1 MNRGYRVAKHRKR
14 LTRIK
19 KKKKI
24 AVRSVTM
31 LLTSGPLQHS
41 RKTIELQDA
50 KRRAGALEAQIETMR
65 RHLSE
70 ERESLRERRKA
81 FEVRQDRLRRVRA
94 QAVKDR
100 RHWMALYDLTMPS
113 TSNATLDSSI
123 DANPAEA
130 TTDPFASLFTKV
142 PDPYLAEAARLDR
155 SLDKGQRMLAVELL
169 FIFDL
174 KLVRIRASSAS
185 FQAPGDGLVAHV
197 GSLLWPTANEWHKF
211 PADYVNAC
219 LGYALHLLDTLV
231 RYYDVPLPFVFTIAG
246 AETVI
251 FPNWTRRR
259 KEIVPLYMTD
269 HNLDRFAIGLSM
281 FNYNVLYLCSLQG
294 LDIPLSM
301 VSQSAMN
308 LRAACLKSLPREA
321 SELRPYPPSTQFA
334 HGFYE
339 VVRHTLELYTRDPSI
354 PSKATAY
361 LRELR
366 FCEDD
371 MDQFEREDEE
381 KWDIIDNEGRTV
393 SFNELSE

>member
-1 MNRGYRVAKHRKR
+1 MECVGCHAEFTAFYCQDCLDEKVAKHRKR

-65 RHLSE
+65 RHLTE
-70 ERESLRERRKA
+70 ERESLRERRQA

-113 TSNATLDSSI
+113 PSNATLDSSI
-123 DANPAEA
+123 DANPAEP
-130 TTDPFASLFTKV
+130 TTDPFTSLFTKV

-231 RYYDVPLPFVFTIAG
+231 RYYDVP
-246 AETVI
+246 
-251 FPNWTRRR
+251 
-259 KEIVPLYMTD
+259 IVPLYMTD

-308 LRAACLKSLPREA
+308 LRAACLKSQPREA